1 MTIEKRQVVCRQD
14 EEAICVVRRGRVEPG
29 RSLLREM
36 RRKMA
41 SKGCEPVEIDP
52 EAGQQPSLGRI
63 DRSCSVVAEAGVDEM
78 CRRLGKYAVGCD
90 EGRRVEQTIEQAFA
104 SRILG
109 ERSDQR
115 AKLWHRNGELTL
127 DFVESGN
134 FFESCPVQICGA
146 DRRNH

>member
-1 MTIEKRQVVCRQD
+1 MTIEKRQVVCREH

-63 DRSCSVVAEAGVDEM
+63 DRSCSVVAEDGGEVM
-78 CRRLGKYAVGCD
+78 SRWLGKYGVGLD
-90 EGRRVEQTIEQAFA
+90 VVRRVW
-104 SRILG
+104 
-109 ERSDQR
+109 
-115 AKLWHRNGELTL
+115 K
-127 DFVESGN
+127 
-134 FFESCPVQICGA
+134 ICV
-146 DRRNH
+146 